1 MLQNLLKTQVVRLD
15 VVRHIGQHNKK
26 HIYKDG
32 QKFANNFYY
41 PRYMRLRAFY
51 INIHKPHSK

>member
-1 MLQNLLKTQVVRLD
+1 MFKNLLKVNTSSAQQLAPI
-15 VVRHIGQHNKK
+15 RHHGQHNKK

-41 PRYMRLRAFY
+41 ARYKK
-51 INIHKPHSK
+51 H